1 MNNKEKTA
9 LQKEVVDSIE
19 PYTSGRLL
27 LAPRIGKSKLIID
40 LIKRD
45 KYDSI
50 LWVTPSAK
58 LAEEDIPREFEIWKG
73 KRFLKKLTTT
83 TWMGLDNIQGHYDL
97 VVFDEEQF
105 ITEANIRPIRM
116 GWLTYNN
123 IISMTGTETR
133 HEDKLALYKELGL
146 KVIYKISINQA
157 VDIGLL
163 SDYSIKVVGVDM
175 SPDKTYKAGTKA
187 KPFLTTEGK
196 NYEYLSKVI
205 DASPGGKDKMFKI
218 FNRMRAVK
226 NSPSKLTAAKYL
238 INTLPGRRLIFSG
251 SIAQAELLSKNTY
264 HSKTNGENLRKFK
277 AGEIDEIAMVNTGG
291 VGETYKAIDHL
302 IMVQTDSDNNGLT
315 SQKIC
320 RTLLSQKGY
329 EATIWIICLKQTK
342 DVAWVRSTLQSFDK
356 EKVEYINFKDLKNE
370 NSSRT

>member
-1 MNNKEKTA
+1 MTNKEKTA

-45 KYDSI
+45 KYESI

-58 LAEEDIPREFEIWKG
+58 LAEEDIPREFETWKA
-73 KRFLKKLTTT
+73 KRFVKKLTTT
-83 TWMGLDNIQGHYDL
+83 TWMGLSKIRGHFDL

-105 ITEANIRPIRM
+105 ITEDNIHNISM
-116 GWLTYNN
+116 GYLDYNTL
-123 IISMTGTETR
+123 ISMTGTETR
-133 HEDKLALYKELGL
+133 HEDKLALYKELDL

-163 SDYSIKVVGVDM
+163 SDYTIKVIGVDM

-187 KPFLTTEGK
+187 KPFFTTESN
-196 NYEYLSKVI
+196 NYEYLSKLI
-205 DASPGGKDKMFKI
+205 DSSPGGKDKMFKV
-218 FNRMRAVK
+218 FNRMRAIK
-226 NSPSKLTAAKYL
+226 NSPSKLEAAKYL
-238 INTLPGRRLIFSG
+238 IKQLKGTKLIFSG

-264 HSKTNGENLRKFK
+264 HSKTDGTNLRKFK
-277 AGEIDEIAMVNTGG
+277 AGEISEIAMVNTGG

-342 DVAWVRSTLQSFDK
+342 DVAWVRSTLKSFDK
-356 EKVEYINFKDLKNE
+356 EKVEYINFKDFKNE
-370 NSSRT
+370 NK